1 MKALT
6 LRRSVYSLLGIC
18 FTSWLILA
26 FAGDIS
32 IFYTVSTN
40 IFMFSF
46 MGLLSICLYGV
57 FRTKERREVVY
68 SVIIFGL
75 IVFFIGAVILGAG
88 SSGGGCTETYSGY
101 DTGWSDVCMD
111 EYRG

>member
-6 LRRSVYSLLGIC
+6 LKKSVYSLLGIC
-18 FTSWLILA
+18 FASWLILA

-46 MGLLSICLYGV
+46 TGLLCICLYGI
-57 FRTKERREVVY
+57 FRTKEHRKVVY
-68 SVIIFGL
+68 SLIIIGL
-75 IVFFIGAVILGAG
+75 TISFIVAIIE
-88 SSGGGCTETYSGY
+88 SPRSYGGGCSETYAGY

-111 EYRG
+111 GYGG